1 MLPPFLYFVQAFEH
15 ANCAKKLA
23 KEIGCRV
30 KYKKQKFEEVAPMPT
45 KKIMEN
51 AKTKMEKTKDVLR
64 ADLMAIRAGRANP
77 QLLDRITVDYYGTP
91 TPLKNVANIS
101 APEPRVLQINP
112 WDAKMVKDISKAILA
127 SDLGLTPSNDG
138 KVIRLMLPELTAE
151 RRKEL
156 TKLVRK
162 TAEESK
168 VAVRSIRRDAVEQI
182 KKMKKNSEITED
194 DQKKGEEAIQKV
206 TDAAVK
212 DIDKICAEKEK
223 EIMDVK

>member
-1 MLPPFLYFVQAFEH
+1 
-15 ANCAKKLA
+15 
-23 KEIGCRV
+23 
-30 KYKKQKFEEVAPMPT
+30 
-45 KKIMEN
+45 
-51 AKTKMEKTKDVLR
+51 
-64 ADLMAIRAGRANP
+64 
-77 QLLDRITVDYYGTP
+77 
-91 TPLKNVANIS
+91 
-101 APEPRVLQINP
+101 
-112 WDAKMVKDISKAILA
+112 MVKDISRAIQA

-168 VAVRSIRRDAVEQI
+168 VAVRNIRRDAVDQV

-194 DQKKGEEAIQKV
+194 DQKKAEEAIQKL
-206 TDAAVK
+206 TDNNIK
-212 DIDKICAEKEK
+212 EIDKITADKEK